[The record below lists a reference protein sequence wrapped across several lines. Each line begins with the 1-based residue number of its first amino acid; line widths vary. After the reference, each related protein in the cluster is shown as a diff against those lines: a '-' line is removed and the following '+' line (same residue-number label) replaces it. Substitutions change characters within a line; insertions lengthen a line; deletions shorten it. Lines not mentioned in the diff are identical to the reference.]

1 MRALALFSGGLD
13 SCLAI
18 KIIQEQGIEV
28 IALNFDSYFFGGSNE
43 KADKMAKQLG
53 VKLEYI
59 DFRERHREIVE
70 NPPSGYGKNMNPC
83 IDCHALML
91 RMAGELMEKYQADFI
106 ITGEVLGQRPMSQNA
121 NSLRRVGNIS
131 GMKGLVIRPLSA
143 KLMDES
149 ELEKKGLVD
158 REKLLDIQGRGRG
171 RQLELV
177 KKYNIVGFESPGGG
191 CLLTEPNYSKKLK
204 LLKEDGNFKKEF
216 LFELLKAGRFYRLDK
231 GKYIIIGRNLEE
243 NEKLE
248 KYEEKCDLVIVG
260 NTTPGPKI
268 IGIGDFDLENLDFAK
283 NLFARYSKTK
293 GEEKSY
299 IYINGEA
306 CEVEKI
312 NREELENEMER
323 YLIK

>member
-18 KIIQEQGIEV
+18 KVIQEQGIEV

-43 KADKMAKQLG
+43 RAEKMAKQLG

-59 DFRERHREIVE
+59 DFRERHKEIVE

-91 RMAGELMEKYQADFI
+91 RIAGELMEKYQADFI
-106 ITGEVLGQRPMSQNA
+106 ITGEVLGQRPMSQNSQ
-121 NSLRRVGNIS
+121 SLKRVEKLS

-143 KLMDES
+143 KLMEPS
-149 ELEKKGLVD
+149 NLEKKGLVD

-177 KKYNIVGFESPGGG
+177 KKYDISGFESPGGG

-204 LLKEDGNFKKEF
+204 LLKEDENFNKEF

-231 GKYIIIGRNLEE
+231 GKYIIIGRNSEG
-243 NEKLE
+243 NEILK
-248 KYEEKCDLVIVG
+248 KYKEKCDLVIFG
-260 NTTPGPKI
+260 NKTPGPVILGVGELDKK
-268 IGIGDFDLENLDFAK
+268 DLDFAIK
-283 NLFARYSKTK
+283 LFARYSKTK

-299 IYINGEA
+299 LFVNDKA
-306 CEVEKI
+306 
-312 NREELENEMER
+312 EELEKIDRGELEKDIEK